1 MRKPNRTLWVFKY
14 LWENTD
20 DQHPATIADIIAFLE
35 TQGITVKDYRAIQ
48 ADIADLTAMGI
59 DIVEDRSR
67 HYEYSIGTRHF
78 EVPEVKLL
86 VDAVQSSRFV
96 SQKKSKALIKKLSS
110 FVGPQDAGIIKRQ
123 LYVEQRFKATNEG
136 IMRIVDSV
144 QDAIAA
150 KTKVTFQYYDYSPQ
164 KKKVARH
171 DGAFYIV
178 SPYSLIWNGDN
189 YYMVGHSEEK
199 DKVQKFRVDRID
211 HLSIVEEPRVKPP
224 KDYSVGDFFSQEFS
238 MMSGKETD
246 VELLVENDLMNNI
259 IDHFGER
266 VKTEIVDEGHF
277 KVHVTV
283 GLSPTFYGWLFASK
297 GKIKILNPKE
307 AKDEFYYIIDSY
319 SESR

>member
-14 LWENTD
+14 LWEYTD
-20 DQHPATIADIIAFLE
+20 DQHPATLADIIAFLE

-86 VDAVQSSRFV
+86 VDAVQSSRFI

-171 DGAFYIV
+171 DGAYYVV

-199 DKVQKFRVDRID
+199 DKIQKFRVDRID
-211 HLSIVEEPRVKPP
+211 HLSVVDEPRVKPP
-224 KDYSVGDFFSQEFS
+224 RDYSVGDFFSQEFS

-246 VELLVENDLMNNI
+246 VELLVENNLMNNI

-266 VKTEIVDEGHF
+266 VTTEVVDEGHF

-307 AKDEFYYIIDSY
+307 AQDEFYYIIDSY
-319 SESR
+319 SDSR

>member
-14 LWENTD
+14 LWEQTD
-20 DQHPATIADIIAFLE
+20 DEHPATIADIIAYLE
-35 TQGITVKDYRAIQ
+35 SQGQTVKDYRVIQ
-48 ADIADLTAMGI
+48 ADIAELASMGI

-86 VDAVQSSRFV
+86 VDAVQSSRFI
-96 SQKKSKALIKKLSS
+96 SQKKSKALIKKLSA
-110 FVGPQDAGIIKRQ
+110 FVGPQDANIIKRQ
-123 LYVEQRFKATNEG
+123 LYVDQRFKATNEG

-171 DGAFYIV
+171 DGAFYVV

-199 DKVQKFRVDRID
+199 DQVQKFRMDRID
-211 HLSIVEEPRVKPP
+211 HLSVVDEPRVKPP

-266 VKTEIVDEGHF
+266 VRTEVVDEGHF
-277 KVHVTV
+277 KTHVTV
-283 GLSPTFYGWLFASK
+283 GLSPTFYGWLFASR

-307 AKDEFYYIIDSY
+307 ANDEFYYIIDSY
-319 SESR
+319 SDSR

>member
-20 DQHPATIADIIAFLE
+20 DQHPATIANIIAFLE

-86 VDAVQSSRFV
+86 VDAVQSSRFI

-136 IMRIVDSV
+136 IMRIVDSI

-171 DGAFYIV
+171 DGAFYVV

-199 DKVQKFRVDRID
+199 DKIQKFRVDRID
-211 HLSIVEEPRVKPP
+211 HLSVVDEPRVKPP

-238 MMSGKETD
+238 MMSGKKTD
-246 VELLVENDLMNNI
+246 VELLVENNLVNNI

-266 VKTEIVDEGHF
+266 VKTEVVDEGHF
-277 KVHVTV
+277 KVYVTV

-307 AKDEFYYIIDSY
+307 AKDEFNYIIDSY

>member
-35 TQGITVKDYRAIQ
+35 TQGINVKDYRAIQ

-86 VDAVQSSRFV
+86 VDAVQSSRFI
-96 SQKKSKALIKKLSS
+96 SQKKSKALIKKLAS
-110 FVGPQDAGIIKRQ
+110 FVGPQDAGIIRRQ

-171 DGAFYIV
+171 DGAFYVV

-199 DKVQKFRVDRID
+199 DKIQKFRVDRID
-211 HLSIVEEPRVKPP
+211 QLSIIDEPRIKPL

-238 MMSGKETD
+238 MMSGEETD

-259 IDHFGER
+259 IDHFGES
-266 VKTEIVDEGHF
+266 VKTEVVDEGHF
-277 KVHVTV
+277 KIHVTV

>member
-1 MRKPNRTLWVFKY
+1 MDKQNYTLLILKY
-14 LWENTD
+14 LWEKAD
-20 DQHPATIADIIAFLE
+20 DNAPVTIEQINQYLVSCGMKA
-35 TQGITVKDYRAIQ
+35 KDARTIRSSIMELANI
-48 ADIADLTAMGI
+48 GI
-59 DIVEDRSR
+59 DIVETRTN

-86 VDAVQSSRFV
+86 VDAVQSSRFI

-110 FVGPQDAGIIKRQ
+110 FVSPQDAGIIKRQ

-171 DGAFYIV
+171 DGAFYVV

-199 DKVQKFRVDRID
+199 DKIQKFRVDRID
-211 HLSIVEEPRVKPP
+211 HLSVVDEPRVKPP

-266 VKTEIVDEGHF
+266 VKTEVVDEGHF

>member
-20 DQHPATIADIIAFLE
+20 DQHPATIAEIIAFLE

-86 VDAVQSSRFV
+86 VDAVQSSRFI

-136 IMRIVDSV
+136 IMRIVDSI

-171 DGAFYIV
+171 DGAFYVV

-199 DKVQKFRVDRID
+199 DKIQKFRVDRID
-211 HLSIVEEPRVKPP
+211 HLSMVDEPRVKPP
-224 KDYSVGDFFSQEFS
+224 KDYNVGDFFSQEFS

-246 VELLVENDLMNNI
+246 VELLVENNLMNNI

-266 VKTEIVDEGHF
+266 VKTEVVDEGHF
-277 KVHVTV
+277 KVYVTV

-319 SESR
+319 SDSR

>member
-86 VDAVQSSRFV
+86 VDAVQSSRFI

>member
-20 DQHPATIADIIAFLE
+20 DQHPATIANIIAFLE

-86 VDAVQSSRFV
+86 VDAVQSSRFI

>member
-20 DQHPATIADIIAFLE
+20 DQHPATIANIIAFLE
-35 TQGITVKDYRAIQ
+35 TQGIKVKDYRAIQ

-86 VDAVQSSRFV
+86 VDAVQSSRFI

-136 IMRIVDSV
+136 IMRIVDSI

-171 DGAFYIV
+171 DGVFYVV

-199 DKVQKFRVDRID
+199 DKIQKFRVDRID
-211 HLSIVEEPRVKPP
+211 HLSVVDEPRVKPP

-259 IDHFGER
+259 IDHFGES
-266 VKTEIVDEGHF
+266 VKTEVVDEGHF
-277 KVHVTV
+277 KIHVTV

>member
-35 TQGITVKDYRAIQ
+35 TQGINVKDYRAIQ

-86 VDAVQSSRFV
+86 VDAVQSSRFI

-136 IMRIVDSV
+136 IMRIVDSI

-171 DGAFYIV
+171 DGAFYVV

-199 DKVQKFRVDRID
+199 DKIQKFRVDRID
-211 HLSIVEEPRVKPP
+211 QLSIIDEPRIKPP

-259 IDHFGER
+259 IDHFGES
-266 VKTEIVDEGHF
+266 VKTEVVDEGHF

-307 AKDEFYYIIDSY
+307 AKDKFYYIIDSY

>member
-35 TQGITVKDYRAIQ
+35 TQGISVKDYRAIQ

-86 VDAVQSSRFV
+86 VDAVQSSRFI

-136 IMRIVDSV
+136 IMRIVDSI

-171 DGAFYIV
+171 DGAFYVV

-199 DKVQKFRVDRID
+199 DKIQKFRVDRID
-211 HLSIVEEPRVKPP
+211 HLSVVDEPRVKPP

-246 VELLVENDLMNNI
+246 VELLVENNLMNNI

-266 VKTEIVDEGHF
+266 VKTEVVDEGHF
-277 KVHVTV
+277 KVYVTV

-307 AKDEFYYIIDSY
+307 TKDEFYYIIDSY
-319 SESR
+319 SDSR

>member
-1 MRKPNRTLWVFKY
+1 MRKPNRTLWVLKY
-14 LWENTD
+14 LWEQTD
-20 DQHPATIADIIAFLE
+20 DEHPATIADITAYLE
-35 TQGITVKDYRAIQ
+35 SQGQTVKDYRVIQ
-48 ADIADLTAMGI
+48 ADIAELASMGI

-86 VDAVQSSRFV
+86 VDAVQSSRFI
-96 SQKKSKALIKKLSS
+96 SQKKSKALIKKLSA
-110 FVGPQDAGIIKRQ
+110 FVGPQDANIIKRQ
-123 LYVEQRFKATNEG
+123 LYVDQRFKATNEG

-171 DGAFYIV
+171 DGAFYVV

-189 YYMVGHSEEK
+189 YYMVGHSEDK
-199 DKVQKFRVDRID
+199 DQVQKFRMDRID
-211 HLSIVEEPRVKPP
+211 HLSMVDEPCVKPP

-266 VKTEIVDEGHF
+266 VRTEVVDEGHF
-277 KVHVTV
+277 KAHVTV

-319 SESR
+319 SDSR

>member
-14 LWENTD
+14 LWEQTD
-20 DQHPATIADIIAFLE
+20 DEHPATIADITAYLE
-35 TQGITVKDYRAIQ
+35 SQGQTVKDYRVIQ
-48 ADIADLTAMGI
+48 ADIAELASMGI

-86 VDAVQSSRFV
+86 VDAVQSSRFI
-96 SQKKSKALIKKLSS
+96 SQKKSKALIKKLSA
-110 FVGPQDAGIIKRQ
+110 FVGPQDANIIKRQ
-123 LYVEQRFKATNEG
+123 LYVDQRFKATNEG

-144 QDAIAA
+144 QDEKKK

-171 DGAFYIV
+171 DGAFYVV

-199 DKVQKFRVDRID
+199 DQVQKFRMDRID
-211 HLSIVEEPRVKPP
+211 HLSMVDEPCVKPP

-266 VKTEIVDEGHF
+266 VRTEVVDEGHF
-277 KVHVTV
+277 KAHVTV
-283 GLSPTFYGWLFASK
+283 GLSPTFYGWLFASM

-319 SESR
+319 SDSR